1 VSFPLIYF
9 LFPRDLALYLSFFS
23 SFSLDLLPEEIIG
36 TEDVPEYISSDS
48 SLEAEDATPEQRTSH
63 QLRRRVRHLEH
74 NLRDITAR
82 CQAERERHMALE
94 ALVGGKMLLTFFLD
108 FVPASG
114 FLTPNIHSFAS
125 DVSDRYNNLKA
136 AWDSLVEA
144 ANHGHPR
151 AFQVAV
157 TVVLEQLKREQPE
170 KKQRKD

>member
-1 VSFPLIYF
+1 
-9 LFPRDLALYLSFFS
+9 
-23 SFSLDLLPEEIIG
+23 LLLEEIIG

-63 QLRRRVRHLEH
+63 QLRRRVRHMEH
-74 NLRDITAR
+74 GLRDITAR
-82 CQAERERHMALE
+82 CQAERERRMALE
-94 ALVGGKMLLTFFLD
+94 ALVGGKCFRPLLV
-108 FVPASG
+108 FVLTSG
-114 FLTPNIHSFAS
+114 FLATNTHSSVS

-144 ANHGHPR
+144 ANHGHPS

-157 TVVLEQLKREQPE
+157 TVVLEQLKREQSK